1 MGSTVRQA
9 MWNEIAKPFKVIG
22 GVITQRREEF
32 RYITDS
38 SQTFGICQPQLAG
51 SYQLYAGPQVVNLM
65 VRQMTQGA
73 TGDAIHEVSKL
84 FLQTLAESG
93 VTEDE
98 FKACGNMYA
107 VYGIEGVKDIICDP
121 MLLKW
126 MLGNLEKRPWALID
140 NALREECGNN
150 SVCNHQTT
158 SKNDHT
164 VPQQESV
171 LILVDINPL
180 FLGLSPESTAIHV
193 ETLIDPACGKEPM
206 VEVHCSTP
214 INHGVSGA
222 DLTLSISGVHR
233 RQGHT

>member
-1 MGSTVRQA
+1 MGRAVRQA

-38 SQTFGICQPQLAG
+38 SQTFGICQPQVAG

-73 TGDAIHEVSKL
+73 TGDAIHEVSKQL
-84 FLQTLAESG
+84 LENLAESG

-98 FKACGNMYA
+98 FKACGDMYA
-107 VYGIEGVKDIICDP
+107 VYGIEGVKELICDP
-121 MLLKW
+121 MLLKL
-126 MLGNLEKRPWALID
+126 MLDSLEESPWALID

-150 SVCNHQTT
+150 SVCNHQTQ

-164 VPQQESV
+164 IPQQESV
-171 LILVDINPL
+171 LI
-180 FLGLSPESTAIHV
+180 
-193 ETLIDPACGKEPM
+193 
-206 VEVHCSTP
+206 
-214 INHGVSGA
+214 
-222 DLTLSISGVHR
+222 
-233 RQGHT
+233 